1 VRSTTT
7 RAPCRPIQSYSR
19 GLDGERS
26 RIAHQITGVAVI
38 AAADGSAKTHAVNPA
53 RYHLRPMTEAADSAG
68 PSPLTIAVPRERQ
81 AGERRVAL
89 VPAALRPLLR
99 AGLAVRVEAGA
110 GELAGYHDA
119 AYAEA
124 GASIAATLAQLLQGA
139 DVVLH
144 VGPPSDEEIKRVRAG
159 TTLVGLL
166 RATSNLPLLERLAT
180 AGVDVHSLELLP
192 RITRAQEMD
201 VLSSMATAAGY
212 HAVLMAAVRLPRF
225 MPLLMTAAGTVRP
238 ARVLVVG
245 AGVAGLQAIATA
257 RRLGAVV
264 EAFDVRPVVR
274 EQVES
279 LGARFVDVGVEAAET
294 GTGYA
299 AQLSGEAEEREREV
313 LARHVADADC
323 VITTALIAGRDAP
336 RLISAEMVAAMKPG
350 SVIVDLAAEG
360 GGNCE
365 LTKPGEEVEV
375 SGVLIC
381 GQTDLA
387 SRMAGDTSLLYANN
401 IVRFVL
407 HLVRDG
413 KVRDDL
419 DDEILGATCVVHGGS
434 LRGAAAPHPEPV
446 A

>member
-1 VRSTTT
+1 
-7 RAPCRPIQSYSR
+7 
-19 GLDGERS
+19 
-26 RIAHQITGVAVI
+26 
-38 AAADGSAKTHAVNPA
+38 
-53 RYHLRPMTEAADSAG
+53 MTEASDQTG
-68 PSPLTIAVPRERQ
+68 PVPVRIAVPRERQ
-81 AGERRVAL
+81 LGELRVAL
-89 VPAALRPLLR
+89 VPTALRALLA
-99 AGLAVRVEAGA
+99 AGLQVTVEAGA
-110 GELAGYHDA
+110 GEGAGHADA
-119 AYAEA
+119 AYTEA
-124 GASIAATLAQLLQGA
+124 GATVVADLKKLLAGA

-144 VGPPSDEEIKRVRAG
+144 VSLPSDEEVKQLAKG

-166 RATSNLPLLERLAT
+166 RATSNLPLLERLAKR
-180 AGVDVHSLELLP
+180 GVDVHSLELLP
-192 RITRAQEMD
+192 RISRAQEMD
-201 VLSSMATAAGY
+201 VLSSMASAAGY
-212 HAVLMAAVRLPRF
+212 HGVLMAAVRLPRF

-279 LGARFVDVGVEAAET
+279 LGARFVDIGVAAAET

-313 LARHVADADC
+313 LSRHVADADC

-336 RLISAEMVAAMKPG
+336 KLISAEMVAAMRPG

-365 LTKPGEEVEV
+365 LTKPGEEVVV
-375 SGVLIC
+375 SGVTIC

-387 SRMAGDTSLLYANN
+387 SRMATDTSQLYAGN
-401 IVRFVL
+401 IAKFLL

-419 DDEILGATCVVHGGS
+419 DDEILGATCVVYQGA
-434 LRGAAAPHPEPV
+434 LRGAAAPRTEP
-446 A
+446 AA

>member
-1 VRSTTT
+1 
-7 RAPCRPIQSYSR
+7 
-19 GLDGERS
+19 
-26 RIAHQITGVAVI
+26 
-38 AAADGSAKTHAVNPA
+38 
-53 RYHLRPMTEAADSAG
+53 MTEASDRTESA
-68 PSPLTIAVPRERQ
+68 PVRIVVPRERQ

-89 VPAALRPLLR
+89 VPATLR
-99 AGLAVRVEAGA
+99 ALLAAGLQVTVEAGA
-110 GELAGYHDA
+110 GERAGHADA
-119 AYAEA
+119 AYTEA
-124 GASIAATLAQLLQGA
+124 GATVVADLKKLLANA

-144 VGPPSDEEIKRVRAG
+144 VSLPGDDEVKLLAKG

-166 RATSNLPLLERLAT
+166 RATSNLPLLERLAKR
-180 AGVDVHSLELLP
+180 GVDVHSLELLP
-192 RITRAQEMD
+192 RISRAQDMD
-201 VLSSMATAAGY
+201 VLSSMASAAGY
-212 HAVLMAAVRLPRF
+212 HGVLMAAVRLPRF

-279 LGARFVDVGVEAAET
+279 LGARFVDIGVEAAET

-313 LARHVADADC
+313 LSRHVADADC

-336 RLISAEMVAAMKPG
+336 KLISAEMVAAMRPG

-365 LTKPGEEVEV
+365 LTKPGEEVVV
-375 SGVLIC
+375 SGVVIC

-387 SRMAGDTSLLYANN
+387 SRMATDTSQLYAGN
-401 IVRFVL
+401 IAKFLL

-419 DDEILGATCVVHGGS
+419 DDEILGATCVVYQGS
-434 LRGAAAPHPEPV
+434 VRGAAAPRTEP
-446 A
+446 AA

>member
-1 VRSTTT
+1 
-7 RAPCRPIQSYSR
+7 
-19 GLDGERS
+19 
-26 RIAHQITGVAVI
+26 
-38 AAADGSAKTHAVNPA
+38 
-53 RYHLRPMTEAADSAG
+53 MTEASDRTESA
-68 PSPLTIAVPRERQ
+68 PVRIVVPRERQ

-89 VPAALRPLLR
+89 VPATLR
-99 AGLAVRVEAGA
+99 ALLAAGLQVTVEAGA
-110 GELAGYHDA
+110 GERAGHADA
-119 AYAEA
+119 AYTEA
-124 GASIAATLAQLLQGA
+124 GATVVADLKKLLANA

-144 VGPPSDEEIKRVRAG
+144 VSLPGDDEVKLLAKG

-166 RATSNLPLLERLAT
+166 RATSNLPLLERLAKR
-180 AGVDVHSLELLP
+180 GVDVHSLELLP
-192 RITRAQEMD
+192 RISRAQDMD
-201 VLSSMATAAGY
+201 VLSSMASAAGY
-212 HAVLMAAVRLPRF
+212 HGVLMAAVRLPRF

-279 LGARFVDVGVEAAET
+279 LGARFVDIGVAAAET

-313 LARHVADADC
+313 LSRHVADADC

-336 RLISAEMVAAMKPG
+336 KLISAEMVAAMRPG

-365 LTKPGEEVEV
+365 LTKPGEEVVV
-375 SGVLIC
+375 SGVVIC

-387 SRMAGDTSLLYANN
+387 SRMATDTSQLYAGN
-401 IVRFVL
+401 IAKFL
-407 HLVRDG
+407 FHLVRDG

-419 DDEILGATCVVHGGS
+419 DDEILGATCVVYQGS
-434 LRGAAAPHPEPV
+434 VRGAAAPRTEP
-446 A
+446 AA

>member
-1 VRSTTT
+1 
-7 RAPCRPIQSYSR
+7 
-19 GLDGERS
+19 
-26 RIAHQITGVAVI
+26 
-38 AAADGSAKTHAVNPA
+38 
-53 RYHLRPMTEAADSAG
+53 MTEASDQTG
-68 PSPLTIAVPRERQ
+68 PVPVRVAVPRERQ
-81 AGERRVAL
+81 PGELRVAL
-89 VPAALRPLLR
+89 VPAALRALLA
-99 AGLAVRVEAGA
+99 AGLHVTVEAGA
-110 GELAGYHDA
+110 GERAGHPDT
-119 AYAEA
+119 AYTEA
-124 GASIAATLAQLLQGA
+124 GATVAADLKTLLANA

-144 VGPPSDEEIKRVRAG
+144 VSLPSDEEVKQLAKG

-166 RATSNLPLLERLAT
+166 RATSNLPLLERLAKR
-180 AGVDVHSLELLP
+180 GVDVHSLELLP
-192 RITRAQEMD
+192 RISRAQEMD
-201 VLSSMATAAGY
+201 VLSSMASAAGY
-212 HAVLMAAVRLPRF
+212 HGVLMAAVRLPRF

-279 LGARFVDVGVEAAET
+279 LGARFIDIGVVAAET

-299 AQLSGEAEEREREV
+299 AQLSGEAEDREREI
-313 LARHVADADC
+313 LSRHVADSDC

-336 RLISAEMVAAMKPG
+336 RLISAEMVAAMRPG

-375 SGVLIC
+375 LGVRIC

-387 SRMAGDTSLLYANN
+387 SRMATDTSQLYAGN
-401 IVRFVL
+401 ISKFLL
-407 HLVRDG
+407 HLVRTG
-413 KVRDDL
+413 EVRHDL
-419 DDEILGATCVVHGGS
+419 EDEILGATCVVADGA
-434 LRGAAAPHPEPV
+434 LRGAAAPAPKPAATPAAAE
-446 A
+446 

>member
-1 VRSTTT
+1 MRV
-7 RAPCRPIQSYSR
+7 
-19 GLDGERS
+19 
-26 RIAHQITGVAVI
+26 
-38 AAADGSAKTHAVNPA
+38 
-53 RYHLRPMTEAADSAG
+53 
-68 PSPLTIAVPRERQ
+68 AVPRERQ
-81 AGERRVAL
+81 PGERRVAL
-89 VPAALRPLLR
+89 VPGALRSLLR
-99 AGLAVRVEAGA
+99 AGLVIEVEAGA

-124 GASIAATLAQLLQGA
+124 GATVVGDLATLLGSAG
-139 DVVLH
+139 VVLH
-144 VGPPSDEEIKRVRAG
+144 VSLPGDDEVGLLANG

-166 RATSNLPLLERLAT
+166 RATSNLPLLRRLAER
-180 AGVDVHSLELLP
+180 GVNVHSLELLP

-212 HAVLMAAVRLPRF
+212 HGVLMAAVRLPRF

-279 LGARFVDVGVEAAET
+279 LGARFVDIGVEAKET

-299 AQLSGEAEEREREV
+299 AELSGEAEEREREV
-313 LARHVADADC
+313 LSRHVADADC

-336 RLISAEMVAAMKPG
+336 RLISAEMVAAMRPG

-365 LTKPGEEVEV
+365 LTKPGDEVEV

-387 SRMAGDTSLLYANN
+387 SRMAGDTSQLYAGN
-401 IVRFVL
+401 VAHFLL

-413 KVRDDL
+413 LVRDDP
-419 DDEILGATCVVHGGS
+419 DDEILGATCVVQGGA
-434 LRGAAAPHPEPV
+434 LRGAAAPRTDP
-446 A
+446 AS

>member
-1 VRSTTT
+1 
-7 RAPCRPIQSYSR
+7 
-19 GLDGERS
+19 
-26 RIAHQITGVAVI
+26 
-38 AAADGSAKTHAVNPA
+38 
-53 RYHLRPMTEAADSAG
+53 MTEASDQTG
-68 PSPLTIAVPRERQ
+68 PVPVRIAVPRERQ
-81 AGERRVAL
+81 LGELRVAL
-89 VPAALRPLLR
+89 VPTALRALLA
-99 AGLAVRVEAGA
+99 AGLQVTVEAGA
-110 GELAGYHDA
+110 GERAGHLDA
-119 AYAEA
+119 AYTEA
-124 GASIAATLAQLLQGA
+124 GATVVADLKKLLAHA

-144 VGPPSDEEIKRVRAG
+144 VSRPSDEEIKQLAKG
-159 TTLVGLL
+159 TTLVGLF
-166 RATSNLPLLERLAT
+166 RATSNLPLLESLAKR
-180 AGVDVHSLELLP
+180 GVDVHSLELLP
-192 RITRAQEMD
+192 RISRAQEMD
-201 VLSSMATAAGY
+201 VLSSMASAAGY
-212 HAVLMAAVRLPRF
+212 HGVLMAAVRLPRF

-279 LGARFVDVGVEAAET
+279 LGARFVDIGVEAAET

-313 LARHVADADC
+313 LSRHVADADF

-336 RLISAEMVAAMKPG
+336 RLISAEMVAAMRPG

-375 SGVLIC
+375 SGVRIC

-387 SRMAGDTSLLYANN
+387 SRMATDTSQLYAGN
-401 IVRFVL
+401 ISKFLL
-407 HLVRDG
+407 HLVHAG
-413 KVRDDL
+413 EVRHDL
-419 DDEILGATCVVHGGS
+419 DDEILGATCVVAGGA
-434 LRGAAAPHPEPV
+434 LRGAAAPAPKP
-446 A
+446 AATSAAAGQ

>member
-1 VRSTTT
+1 
-7 RAPCRPIQSYSR
+7 
-19 GLDGERS
+19 
-26 RIAHQITGVAVI
+26 
-38 AAADGSAKTHAVNPA
+38 
-53 RYHLRPMTEAADSAG
+53 MTEASDRTESA
-68 PSPLTIAVPRERQ
+68 PVRIVVPRERQ

-89 VPAALRPLLR
+89 VPATLR
-99 AGLAVRVEAGA
+99 ALLAAGLQVTVEAGA
-110 GELAGYHDA
+110 GEGAGHADA
-119 AYAEA
+119 AYTEA
-124 GASIAATLAQLLQGA
+124 GATVVADLKKLLAGA

-144 VGPPSDEEIKRVRAG
+144 VSLPGDDEVKQLTKG

-166 RATSNLPLLERLAT
+166 RATSNLPLLERLAKQ
-180 AGVDVHSLELLP
+180 GVDVHSLELLP
-192 RITRAQEMD
+192 RISRAQEMD
-201 VLSSMATAAGY
+201 VLSSMASAAGY
-212 HAVLMAAVRLPRF
+212 HGVLMAAVRLPRF
-225 MPLLMTAAGTVRP
+225 MPLLITAAGTVRP

-279 LGARFVDVGVEAAET
+279 LGARFVDIGVAAAET

-313 LARHVADADC
+313 LSRHVADADC

-336 RLISAEMVAAMKPG
+336 KLISAEMVAAMRPG

-365 LTKPGEEVEV
+365 LTKPGEEVVV
-375 SGVLIC
+375 SGVVIC

-387 SRMAGDTSLLYANN
+387 SRMATDTSQLYAGN
-401 IVRFVL
+401 IAKFLL

-419 DDEILGATCVVHGGS
+419 DDEILGATCVVYQGS
-434 LRGAAAPHPEPV
+434 LRGAAAPRTEP
-446 A
+446 AA

>member
-1 VRSTTT
+1 
-7 RAPCRPIQSYSR
+7 
-19 GLDGERS
+19 
-26 RIAHQITGVAVI
+26 
-38 AAADGSAKTHAVNPA
+38 
-53 RYHLRPMTEAADSAG
+53 MTEASDRTESA
-68 PSPLTIAVPRERQ
+68 PVRIVVPRERQ

-89 VPAALRPLLR
+89 VPATLR
-99 AGLAVRVEAGA
+99 ALLAAGLQVTVEAGA
-110 GELAGYHDA
+110 GERAGHADA
-119 AYAEA
+119 AYTEA
-124 GASIAATLAQLLQGA
+124 GATVVADLKKLLANA

-144 VGPPSDEEIKRVRAG
+144 VSLPGDDEVKLLAKG

-166 RATSNLPLLERLAT
+166 RATSNLPLLERLAKR
-180 AGVDVHSLELLP
+180 GVDVHSLELLP
-192 RITRAQEMD
+192 RISRAQDMD
-201 VLSSMATAAGY
+201 VLSSMASAAGY
-212 HAVLMAAVRLPRF
+212 HGVLMAAVRLPRF

-279 LGARFVDVGVEAAET
+279 LGARFVDIGVAAAET

-313 LARHVADADC
+313 LSRHVADADC

-336 RLISAEMVAAMKPG
+336 KLISAEMVAAMRPG

-365 LTKPGEEVEV
+365 LTKPGEEVVV
-375 SGVLIC
+375 SGVVIC

-387 SRMAGDTSLLYANN
+387 SRMATDTSQLYAGN
-401 IVRFVL
+401 IAKFL
-407 HLVRDG
+407 FHLVRDG

-419 DDEILGATCVVHGGS
+419 DDEILGATCVVYQGA
-434 LRGAAAPHPEPV
+434 LRGAAAPRTEP
-446 A
+446 AA

>member
-1 VRSTTT
+1 
-7 RAPCRPIQSYSR
+7 
-19 GLDGERS
+19 
-26 RIAHQITGVAVI
+26 
-38 AAADGSAKTHAVNPA
+38 
-53 RYHLRPMTEAADSAG
+53 MTEASDQTG
-68 PSPLTIAVPRERQ
+68 PVPVRVAVPRERQ
-81 AGERRVAL
+81 PGELRVAL
-89 VPAALRPLLR
+89 VPAALRALLA
-99 AGLAVRVEAGA
+99 AGLQVTVEAGA
-110 GELAGYHDA
+110 GERAGHLDA
-119 AYAEA
+119 AYTEA
-124 GASIAATLAQLLQGA
+124 GATVVADLKKLLAHA

-144 VGPPSDEEIKRVRAG
+144 VSRPSDEEIKQLAKG
-159 TTLVGLL
+159 TTLVGLF
-166 RATSNLPLLERLAT
+166 RATSNLPLLESLAKR
-180 AGVDVHSLELLP
+180 GVDVHSLELLP
-192 RITRAQEMD
+192 RISRAQEMD
-201 VLSSMATAAGY
+201 VLSSMASAAGY
-212 HAVLMAAVRLPRF
+212 HGVLMAAVRLPRF

-279 LGARFVDVGVEAAET
+279 LGARFVDIGVEAAET

-313 LARHVADADC
+313 LSRHVADADF

-336 RLISAEMVAAMKPG
+336 RLISAEMVAAMRPG

-375 SGVLIC
+375 SGVRIC

-387 SRMAGDTSLLYANN
+387 SRMATDTSQLYAGN
-401 IVRFVL
+401 ISKFLL
-407 HLVRDG
+407 HLVHAG
-413 KVRDDL
+413 EVRHDL
-419 DDEILGATCVVHGGS
+419 DDEILGATCVVAGGA
-434 LRGAAAPHPEPV
+434 LRGAAAPAPKP
-446 A
+446 AATSAAAGQ

>member
-1 VRSTTT
+1 
-7 RAPCRPIQSYSR
+7 
-19 GLDGERS
+19 
-26 RIAHQITGVAVI
+26 
-38 AAADGSAKTHAVNPA
+38 
-53 RYHLRPMTEAADSAG
+53 MTEASDQTG
-68 PSPLTIAVPRERQ
+68 PVPVRVAVPRERQ
-81 AGERRVAL
+81 PGELRVAL
-89 VPAALRPLLR
+89 VPAALRALL
-99 AGLAVRVEAGA
+99 AKGLQVNVEAGA
-110 GELAGYHDA
+110 GERAGHPDT
-119 AYAEA
+119 AYTEA
-124 GASIAATLAQLLQGA
+124 GATVVADLKKLLADA

-144 VGPPSDEEIKRVRAG
+144 VSLPSDEEVKQLAKG

-166 RATSNLPLLERLAT
+166 RATSNLPLLERLAKR
-180 AGVDVHSLELLP
+180 GVDVHSLELLP
-192 RITRAQEMD
+192 RISRAQEMD
-201 VLSSMATAAGY
+201 VLSSMASAAGY
-212 HAVLMAAVRLPRF
+212 HGVLMAAVRLPRF

-279 LGARFVDVGVEAAET
+279 LGARFIDIGVVAAET

-299 AQLSGEAEEREREV
+299 AQLSGEAEDREREI
-313 LARHVADADC
+313 LSRHVADSDC

-336 RLISAEMVAAMKPG
+336 RLISAEMVAAMRPG

-375 SGVLIC
+375 SGVRIC

-387 SRMAGDTSLLYANN
+387 SRMATDTSQLYAGN
-401 IVRFVL
+401 ISKFLR
-407 HLVRDG
+407 HLVRAG
-413 KVRDDL
+413 EVRHDL
-419 DDEILGATCVVHGGS
+419 DDEILGATCVVADGA
-434 LRGAAAPHPEPV
+434 LRGAAAPAPKPAVTSAAAE
-446 A
+446 

>member
-1 VRSTTT
+1 
-7 RAPCRPIQSYSR
+7 
-19 GLDGERS
+19 
-26 RIAHQITGVAVI
+26 
-38 AAADGSAKTHAVNPA
+38 
-53 RYHLRPMTEAADSAG
+53 MTEASDRTESA
-68 PSPLTIAVPRERQ
+68 PVRIVVPRERQ

-89 VPAALRPLLR
+89 VPATLR
-99 AGLAVRVEAGA
+99 ALLAAGLQVTVEAGA
-110 GELAGYHDA
+110 GERAGHADA
-119 AYAEA
+119 AYTEA
-124 GASIAATLAQLLQGA
+124 GATVVADLKKLLANA

-144 VGPPSDEEIKRVRAG
+144 VSLPGDDEVKLLAKG

-166 RATSNLPLLERLAT
+166 RATSNLPLLERLAKR
-180 AGVDVHSLELLP
+180 GVDVHSLELLP
-192 RITRAQEMD
+192 RISRAQDMD
-201 VLSSMATAAGY
+201 VLSSMASAAGY
-212 HAVLMAAVRLPRF
+212 HGVLMAAVRLPRF

-279 LGARFVDVGVEAAET
+279 LGARFVDIGVAAAET

-313 LARHVADADC
+313 LSRHVADADC

-336 RLISAEMVAAMKPG
+336 KLISAEMVAAMRPG

-365 LTKPGEEVEV
+365 LTKPGEEVVV
-375 SGVLIC
+375 SGVTIC

-387 SRMAGDTSLLYANN
+387 SRMATDTSQLYAGN
-401 IVRFVL
+401 IAKFLL

-419 DDEILGATCVVHGGS
+419 DDEILGATCVVYQGA
-434 LRGAAAPHPEPV
+434 LRGAAAPRTEP
-446 A
+446 AA

>member
-1 VRSTTT
+1 
-7 RAPCRPIQSYSR
+7 
-19 GLDGERS
+19 
-26 RIAHQITGVAVI
+26 
-38 AAADGSAKTHAVNPA
+38 
-53 RYHLRPMTEAADSAG
+53 MTEASEVAA
-68 PSPLTIAVPRERQ
+68 PAALRIAVPRERQ
-81 AGERRVAL
+81 EGERRVAL
-89 VPAALRPLLR
+89 VPGTLRSLLR
-99 AGLAVRVEAGA
+99 AGLEVGVEAGA
-110 GELAGYHDA
+110 GELAGYPDA
-119 AYAEA
+119 AYTEA
-124 GASIAATLAQLLQGA
+124 GATVVADLGGLLRGAA
-139 DVVLH
+139 VVLH
-144 VGPPSDEEIKRVRAG
+144 VGPPADAEIQAMTAG

-166 RATSNLPLLERLAT
+166 RATSNRPLLERLA
-180 AGVDVHSLELLP
+180 AARIDVHSLELLP

-212 HAVLMAAVRLPRF
+212 HGVLMAAVRLPRF

-279 LGARFVDVGVEAAET
+279 LGARFVDIGVEAAET

-313 LARHVADADC
+313 LSRHVADADC

-336 RLISAEMVAAMKPG
+336 RLISAAMVAAMRPG

-365 LTKPGEEVEV
+365 LTKPGDEVVV
-375 SGVLIC
+375 SGVRIC

-387 SRMAGDTSLLYANN
+387 SRMAGDTSQLYAGN
-401 IVRFVL
+401 ISRFVL
-407 HLVRDG
+407 HLVHDG

-419 DDEILGATCVVHGGS
+419 EDEILGATCVVQGGA
-434 LRGAAAPHPEPV
+434 LRGAAAPPPAPV
-446 A
+446 TPVQQ

>member
-1 VRSTTT
+1 
-7 RAPCRPIQSYSR
+7 
-19 GLDGERS
+19 
-26 RIAHQITGVAVI
+26 
-38 AAADGSAKTHAVNPA
+38 
-53 RYHLRPMTEAADSAG
+53 MTEASDQTG
-68 PSPLTIAVPRERQ
+68 PVPVRVAVPRERQ
-81 AGERRVAL
+81 PGELRVAL
-89 VPAALRPLLR
+89 VPAALRALLA
-99 AGLAVRVEAGA
+99 AGLHVTVEAGA
-110 GELAGYHDA
+110 GERAGHPDT
-119 AYAEA
+119 AYTEA
-124 GASIAATLAQLLQGA
+124 GATVAADLKTLLANA

-144 VGPPSDEEIKRVRAG
+144 VSLPSAEEVKQLAKG

-166 RATSNLPLLERLAT
+166 RATSNLPLLERLAKR
-180 AGVDVHSLELLP
+180 GVDVHSLELLP
-192 RITRAQEMD
+192 RISRAQEMD
-201 VLSSMATAAGY
+201 VLSSMASAAGY
-212 HAVLMAAVRLPRF
+212 HGVLMAAVRLPRF

-313 LARHVADADC
+313 LSRHVADADC

-336 RLISAEMVAAMKPG
+336 RLISAEMVAAMRPG

-360 GGNCE
+360 GGNCA

-375 SGVLIC
+375 SGVRIC

-387 SRMAGDTSLLYANN
+387 SRMATDTSQLYAGN
-401 IVRFVL
+401 IAKFLL
-407 HLVRDG
+407 HLVRAG
-413 KVRDDL
+413 EVRHDL
-419 DDEILGATCVVHGGS
+419 DDEILGGTCVVQGGA
-434 LRGAAAPHPEPV
+434 LRGAAAPAPKP
-446 A
+446 AATSAAAGQ

>member
-1 VRSTTT
+1 
-7 RAPCRPIQSYSR
+7 
-19 GLDGERS
+19 
-26 RIAHQITGVAVI
+26 
-38 AAADGSAKTHAVNPA
+38 
-53 RYHLRPMTEAADSAG
+53 MTEASDRTGSA
-68 PSPLTIAVPRERQ
+68 PVRIAVPRERQ
-81 AGERRVAL
+81 PGELRVAL
-89 VPAALRPLLR
+89 VPATLRPLLA
-99 AGLAVRVEAGA
+99 AGLQVTVEAGA
-110 GELAGYHDA
+110 GEGAGHADA
-119 AYAEA
+119 AYTEA
-124 GASIAATLAQLLQGA
+124 GATVVADLKKLLANA

-144 VGPPSDEEIKRVRAG
+144 VSLPSADEVKQLAKG

-166 RATSNLPLLERLAT
+166 RTTSNLPLLERLAKR
-180 AGVDVHSLELLP
+180 GVDVHSLELLP
-192 RITRAQEMD
+192 RISRAQEMD
-201 VLSSMATAAGY
+201 VLSSMASAAGY
-212 HAVLMAAVRLPRF
+212 HGVLMAAVRLPRF

-313 LARHVADADC
+313 LSRHVADADC

-336 RLISAEMVAAMKPG
+336 RLISAEMVAAMRPG

-360 GGNCE
+360 GGNCA

-375 SGVLIC
+375 SGVRIC

-387 SRMAGDTSLLYANN
+387 SRMATDTSQLYAGN
-401 IVRFVL
+401 IAKFLL
-407 HLVRDG
+407 HLVRAG
-413 KVRDDL
+413 EVRHDL
-419 DDEILGATCVVHGGS
+419 DDEILGATCVVQGGA
-434 LRGAAAPHPEPV
+434 LRGAAAPAPKP
-446 A
+446 AATSAAAGR

>member
-1 VRSTTT
+1 
-7 RAPCRPIQSYSR
+7 
-19 GLDGERS
+19 
-26 RIAHQITGVAVI
+26 
-38 AAADGSAKTHAVNPA
+38 
-53 RYHLRPMTEAADSAG
+53 MTEASDQTG
-68 PSPLTIAVPRERQ
+68 PVPVRVAVPRERQ
-81 AGERRVAL
+81 PGELRVAL
-89 VPAALRPLLR
+89 VPAALRALL
-99 AGLAVRVEAGA
+99 AKGLQVNVEAGA
-110 GELAGYHDA
+110 GERAGHPDT
-119 AYAEA
+119 AYTEA
-124 GASIAATLAQLLQGA
+124 GATVVADLKKLLADA

-144 VGPPSDEEIKRVRAG
+144 VSLPSDEEVKQLAKG
-159 TTLVGLL
+159 TTLVGLF
-166 RATSNLPLLERLAT
+166 RATSNLPLLESLAKR
-180 AGVDVHSLELLP
+180 GVDVHSLELLP
-192 RITRAQEMD
+192 RISRAQEMD
-201 VLSSMATAAGY
+201 VLSSMASAAGY
-212 HAVLMAAVRLPRF
+212 HGVLMAAVRLPRF

-279 LGARFVDVGVEAAET
+279 LGARFVDIGVEAAET

-313 LARHVADADC
+313 LSRHVADADC

-336 RLISAEMVAAMKPG
+336 RLISAEMVAAMRPG

-375 SGVLIC
+375 SGVRIC

-387 SRMAGDTSLLYANN
+387 SRMATDTSQLYAGN
-401 IVRFVL
+401 ISKFLL
-407 HLVRDG
+407 HLVHAG
-413 KVRDDL
+413 EVRHDL
-419 DDEILGATCVVHGGS
+419 DDEILGATCVVAGGA
-434 LRGAAAPHPEPV
+434 LRGAAAPAPKP
-446 A
+446 AATSAAAGQ

>member
-1 VRSTTT
+1 
-7 RAPCRPIQSYSR
+7 
-19 GLDGERS
+19 
-26 RIAHQITGVAVI
+26 
-38 AAADGSAKTHAVNPA
+38 
-53 RYHLRPMTEAADSAG
+53 MTEASDRTG
-68 PSPLTIAVPRERQ
+68 PAPVRIAVPRERQ
-81 AGERRVAL
+81 PGELRVAL
-89 VPAALRPLLR
+89 VPATLRPLLA
-99 AGLAVRVEAGA
+99 AGLQVTVEAGA
-110 GELAGYHDA
+110 GEGAGHADA
-119 AYAEA
+119 AYTEA
-124 GASIAATLAQLLQGA
+124 GATVVADLKKLLANA

-144 VGPPSDEEIKRVRAG
+144 VSLPSAEEVKQLAKG

-166 RATSNLPLLERLAT
+166 RATSNLPLLERLAKR
-180 AGVDVHSLELLP
+180 GVDVHSLELLP
-192 RITRAQEMD
+192 RISRAQEMD
-201 VLSSMATAAGY
+201 VLSSMASAAGY
-212 HAVLMAAVRLPRF
+212 HGVLMAAVRLPRF

-313 LARHVADADC
+313 LSRHVADADC

-336 RLISAEMVAAMKPG
+336 RLISAEMVAAMRPG

-360 GGNCE
+360 GGNCA

-375 SGVLIC
+375 SGVTIC

-387 SRMAGDTSLLYANN
+387 SRMATDTSQLYAGN
-401 IVRFVL
+401 IAKFLL
-407 HLVRDG
+407 HLVRAG
-413 KVRDDL
+413 EVRHDL
-419 DDEILGATCVVHGGS
+419 DDEILGATCVVRDGA
-434 LRGAAAPHPEPV
+434 LRGAAAPASKPAAAPAAAEQ
-446 A
+446 

>member
-1 VRSTTT
+1 
-7 RAPCRPIQSYSR
+7 
-19 GLDGERS
+19 
-26 RIAHQITGVAVI
+26 
-38 AAADGSAKTHAVNPA
+38 
-53 RYHLRPMTEAADSAG
+53 MTEASDRTESA
-68 PSPLTIAVPRERQ
+68 PVRIVVPRERQ

-89 VPAALRPLLR
+89 VPATLR
-99 AGLAVRVEAGA
+99 ALLAAGLQVTVEAGA
-110 GELAGYHDA
+110 GEGAGHADA
-119 AYAEA
+119 AYTEA
-124 GASIAATLAQLLQGA
+124 GATVVADLKKLLAGA

-144 VGPPSDEEIKRVRAG
+144 VSLPGDDEVKQLTKG

-166 RATSNLPLLERLAT
+166 RATSNLPLLERLAKQ
-180 AGVDVHSLELLP
+180 GVDVHSLELLP
-192 RITRAQEMD
+192 RISRAQEMD
-201 VLSSMATAAGY
+201 VLSSMASAAGY
-212 HAVLMAAVRLPRF
+212 HGVLMAAVRLPRF

-279 LGARFVDVGVEAAET
+279 LGARFIDIGVAAAET

-313 LARHVADADC
+313 LSRHVADADC

-336 RLISAEMVAAMKPG
+336 KLISAEMVAAMRPG

-360 GGNCE
+360 DGNCE
-365 LTKPGEEVEV
+365 LTKPGEEVVV
-375 SGVLIC
+375 SGVVIC

-387 SRMAGDTSLLYANN
+387 SRMATDTSQLYAGN
-401 IVRFVL
+401 IAKFLL

-419 DDEILGATCVVHGGS
+419 DDEILGATCVVYQGA
-434 LRGAAAPHPEPV
+434 LRGAAAPRTEP
-446 A
+446 AA

>member
-1 VRSTTT
+1 MS
-7 RAPCRPIQSYSR
+7 
-19 GLDGERS
+19 
-26 RIAHQITGVAVI
+26 
-38 AAADGSAKTHAVNPA
+38 
-53 RYHLRPMTEAADSAG
+53 EAADPKG
-68 PSPLTIAVPRERQ
+68 PTPLRVAVPRERQ
-81 AGERRVAL
+81 PGERRVAL
-89 VPAALRPLLR
+89 VPGALRSLLR
-99 AGLAVRVEAGA
+99 AGFVVEVEAGA
-110 GELAGYHDA
+110 GEQAGYRDA
-119 AYAEA
+119 AYTDA
-124 GASIAATLAQLLQGA
+124 GATVVDDLGKLLADA
-139 DVVLH
+139 VVVLH
-144 VGPPSDEEIKRVRAG
+144 VGLPVDEEVGLLANG

-166 RATSNLPLLERLAT
+166 RATSNLPLLNRLAER
-180 AGVDVHSLELLP
+180 GVNVHSLELLP
-192 RITRAQEMD
+192 RITRAQDMD

-212 HAVLMAAVRLPRF
+212 HGVLMAAVRLPRF

-279 LGARFVDVGVEAAET
+279 LGARFVDIGVEAKET

-299 AQLSGEAEEREREV
+299 AQLSGEAEDREREV
-313 LARHVADADC
+313 LSQHVASADC

-336 RLISAEMVAAMKPG
+336 RLISAEMVAAMRPG

-375 SGVLIC
+375 SGVVIC

-387 SRMAGDTSLLYANN
+387 SRMAGDTSQLYAGNM
-401 IVRFVL
+401 VHFLL
-407 HLVRDG
+407 HLVKDG
-413 KVRDDL
+413 LVRDEP
-419 DDEILGATCVVHGGS
+419 DDEILGATCVVQGGE
-434 LRGAAAPHPEPV
+434 LRGAAAPSTEP
-446 A
+446 AS

>member
-1 VRSTTT
+1 VT
-7 RAPCRPIQSYSR
+7 
-19 GLDGERS
+19 
-26 RIAHQITGVAVI
+26 
-38 AAADGSAKTHAVNPA
+38 
-53 RYHLRPMTEAADSAG
+53 
-68 PSPLTIAVPRERQ
+68 
-81 AGERRVAL
+81 
-89 VPAALRPLLR
+89 
-99 AGLAVRVEAGA
+99 VEAGA
-110 GELAGYHDA
+110 GERAGHLDA
-119 AYAEA
+119 AYTEA
-124 GASIAATLAQLLQGA
+124 GATVVADLKKLLAHA

-144 VGPPSDEEIKRVRAG
+144 VSRPSDEEIKQLAKG
-159 TTLVGLL
+159 TTLVGLF
-166 RATSNLPLLERLAT
+166 RATSNLPLLESLAKR
-180 AGVDVHSLELLP
+180 GVDVHSLELLP
-192 RITRAQEMD
+192 RISRAQEMD
-201 VLSSMATAAGY
+201 VLSSMASAAGY
-212 HAVLMAAVRLPRF
+212 HGVLMAAVRLPRF

-279 LGARFVDVGVEAAET
+279 LGARFVDIGVEAAET

-313 LARHVADADC
+313 LSRHVADADF

-336 RLISAEMVAAMKPG
+336 RLISAEMVAAMRPG

-375 SGVLIC
+375 SGVRIC

-387 SRMAGDTSLLYANN
+387 SRMATDTSQLYAGN
-401 IVRFVL
+401 ISKFLL
-407 HLVRDG
+407 HLVHAG
-413 KVRDDL
+413 EVRHDL
-419 DDEILGATCVVHGGS
+419 DDEILGATCVVAGGA
-434 LRGAAAPHPEPV
+434 LRGAAAPAPKP
-446 A
+446 AATSAAAGQ

>member
-1 VRSTTT
+1 
-7 RAPCRPIQSYSR
+7 
-19 GLDGERS
+19 
-26 RIAHQITGVAVI
+26 
-38 AAADGSAKTHAVNPA
+38 
-53 RYHLRPMTEAADSAG
+53 MTEASDRTESA
-68 PSPLTIAVPRERQ
+68 PVRIAVPRERQ

-89 VPAALRPLLR
+89 VPATLR
-99 AGLAVRVEAGA
+99 ALLAAGLQVTVEAGA
-110 GELAGYHDA
+110 GEGAGHADA
-119 AYAEA
+119 AYTEA
-124 GASIAATLAQLLQGA
+124 GATVVADLKKLLAGA

-144 VGPPSDEEIKRVRAG
+144 VSLPSDEEVKQLAKG

-166 RATSNLPLLERLAT
+166 RATSNLPLLERLAKR
-180 AGVDVHSLELLP
+180 GVDVHSLELLP
-192 RITRAQEMD
+192 RISRAQEMD
-201 VLSSMATAAGY
+201 VLSSMASAAGY
-212 HAVLMAAVRLPRF
+212 HGVLMAAVRLPRF

-279 LGARFVDVGVEAAET
+279 LGARFVDIGVAAAET

-313 LARHVADADC
+313 LSRHVADADC

-336 RLISAEMVAAMKPG
+336 KLISAEMVAAMRPG

-365 LTKPGEEVEV
+365 LTKPGEEVVV
-375 SGVLIC
+375 SGVVIC

-387 SRMAGDTSLLYANN
+387 SRMATDTSQLYAGN
-401 IVRFVL
+401 IAKFLL

-419 DDEILGATCVVHGGS
+419 DDEILGATCVVYQGA
-434 LRGAAAPHPEPV
+434 LRGAAAPRTEP
-446 A
+446 AA